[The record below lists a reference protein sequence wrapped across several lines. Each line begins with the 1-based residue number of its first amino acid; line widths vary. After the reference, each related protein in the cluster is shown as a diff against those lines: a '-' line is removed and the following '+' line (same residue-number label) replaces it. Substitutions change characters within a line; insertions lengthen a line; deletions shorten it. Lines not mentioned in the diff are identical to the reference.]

1 MSLYTWTDGWVDLPQ
16 KPLGWMHS
24 GVAVIDRCVVV
35 AHPGKPAL
43 LHYGADGKLDRTVEL
58 EGLLEPHGFSCVP
71 GGIWVGDV
79 GFKRRVSGPEFS
91 TEKATGRVVLVDD
104 AGRVRQELGDPGAGW
119 SPTAVAAVEESGD
132 IWVADGYGESLVHR
146 FAADGTHL
154 QTLSGDEGAG
164 RFDCPH
170 GVLVDRRRAEPELY
184 ISDRAN
190 ARIQV
195 YGLDGRFRRLV
206 GEGIVVTPT
215 DMTIV
220 GDTLALT
227 DFTQARVTLLD
238 GDDQLVEHIGANPDV
253 QARDGW
259 PNARNASG
267 DLVRPQLEPGKFN
280 SPHTLA
286 ADAEGNL
293 YVTEWLIG
301 GRLTKLARQ
310 PDARSRPVVDSPP
323 RVAPRG

>member
-1 MSLYTWTDGWVDLPQ
+1 MSLYTWTDGWVDPPQ
-16 KPLGWMHS
+16 EPLGWMHS
-24 GVAVIDRCVVV
+24 GVAVIDGCVVV

-58 EGLLEPHGFSCVP
+58 EGLLEPHGFSAVRE
-71 GGIWVGDV
+71 GIWVGDV
-79 GFKRRVSGPEFS
+79 GFKRRVSEAEFS
-91 TEKATGRVVLVDD
+91 TEKANGRVVLVDGG
-104 AGRVRQELGDPGAGW
+104 GRVRQELGDPGAGW
-119 SPTAVAAVEESGD
+119 SPTAVAVVEESGD
-132 IWVADGYGESLVHR
+132 VWVADGYGKSLVHR

-206 GEGIVVTPT
+206 GEGTVVTPT

-267 DLVRPQLEPGKFN
+267 DLVGPQLEPGKFN

-310 PDARSRPVVDSPP
+310 PDA
-323 RVAPRG
+323 